1 MRFLDRST
9 AGHQLARRL
18 LPLLAGRAE
27 SGVVVLGLAP
37 GGLPVAAE
45 VAEALDAPLDATVV
59 RPLAVPGHDRP
70 VGAIADGDPPL
81 LDRYTLESLGVT
93 AAELGASVKRERVEL
108 HRREA
113 LYRPGRSR
121 LPLDG
126 RTAVLV
132 SDGLTDALTARAA
145 IHALAADHP
154 ARLILAAPVCD
165 ARIAADLRRDVD
177 AVVCLHL
184 PRYAHAAGPW
194 YGEFHE
200 VTDREAAVLLQRRTP
215 AGQPRVGHAPG
226 RGARS

>member
-18 LPLLAGRAE
+18 LPLLSGRVGE
-27 SGVVVLGLAP
+27 GVVVLGLAP

-81 LDRYTLESLGVT
+81 FDRYTLKSLGVT
-93 AAELGASVKRERVEL
+93 AAELGASVKRERVEV

-113 LYRPGRSR
+113 LYRQGRAR
-121 LPLDG
+121 LPLRG

-132 SDGLTDALTARAA
+132 TDGLTDALTARAA
-145 IHALAADHP
+145 LHALAAEHP
-154 ARLILAAPVCD
+154 ERLVLAAPVGD
-165 ARIAADLRRDVD
+165 ARIAAELRRDVD

-194 YGEFHE
+194 YGEFHD
-200 VTDREAAVLLQRRTP
+200 VSDREAAVLLQRRTP
-215 AGQPRVGHAPG
+215 PGHAPA
-226 RGARS
+226 RGDRG

>member
-1 MRFLDRST
+1 MRFPDRST

-18 LPLLAGRAE
+18 VPLLKERNGR
-27 SGVVVLGLAP
+27 GVVVLGVAP
-37 GGLPVAAE
+37 GGLPVAAQ
-45 VAEALDAPLDATVV
+45 VAAALDAPLDATVV

-81 LDRYTLESLGVT
+81 FDRYALEDLGVT
-93 AAELGASVKRERVEL
+93 AAELDASVTRERVEV

-113 LYRPGRSR
+113 LYHQDRPRP
-121 LPLDG
+121 PLEG

-132 SDGLTDALTARAA
+132 SDGLTDALTTRAA
-145 IHALAADHP
+145 LHALAGEHP
-154 ARLILAAPVCD
+154 ERLVLAAPVCD

-200 VTDREAAVLLQRRTP
+200 VTDREAAVLLRSRP
-215 AGQPRVGHAPG
+215 VGRP
-226 RGARS
+226 